1 MQKIK
6 YKIFHME
13 IYKYTP
19 HGFPDMKEEVQKMF
33 LSMIIFYLKIK
44 LDKLPHAI
52 LENSQMSHTKVSSPC
67 QVLSLVPRHLKIIVF
82 NE

>member
-33 LSMIIFYLKIK
+33 LSMIIFYLKIRQIATCNIRK
-44 LDKLPHAI
+44 LTNVTYKGI
-52 LENSQMSHTKVSSPC
+52 FSMSSVKSGS
-67 QVLSLVPRHLKIIVF
+67 
-82 NE
+82 